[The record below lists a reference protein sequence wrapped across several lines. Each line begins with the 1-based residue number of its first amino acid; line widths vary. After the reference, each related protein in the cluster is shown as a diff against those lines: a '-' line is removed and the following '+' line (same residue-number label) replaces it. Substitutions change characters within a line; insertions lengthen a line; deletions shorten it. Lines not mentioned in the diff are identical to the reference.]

1 MGTLFVIP
9 WALGWLPES
18 PRWLIT
24 QARFQEALK
33 VLKWA
38 AKVNRNTLPSD
49 DVILDVMSSIKKQS
63 GYLYLDYTAILLY
76 GHRDRHEDLGF
87 CLLKV

>member
-1 MGTLFVIP
+1 MGTLFGIP

-49 DVILDVMSSIKKQS
+49 DVILDAMTYIEKQA
-63 GYLYLDYTAILLY
+63 YCQE
-76 GHRDRHEDLGF
+76 GHRVLAQCFSNTAECHWRF
-87 CLLKV
+87 T